1 MIFSSS
7 IRKIYYGYIDALA
20 GRGKTEY
27 FVRTSVTLAGDGEK
41 VLILL
46 PRVALCQEVLE
57 RIRIEIAKRNFAAPI
72 NLKTIH
78 HENCAGSVV
87 GAIISH
93 IKNEEYPEGEILI
106 LTMAAYDL
114 INWNSFRLWAGARY
128 LFIDEIPAA
137 DAFYDRNLPDY
148 HGLISTHMQTI
159 PSGVP
164 GYSSIL
170 CPDIEKVKEMA
181 RNRGKDEVGD
191 ILQPLAHVLSSKY
204 WANWVEDEHH
214 EKLLAGKNSR
224 LQVHSLRDPAS
235 FACGWKKVVVGGALF
250 RNSMLYQIWSGF
262 ENVEFIEELQLPG
275 PNHHENGELI
285 TFHWAISGRMTKHKR
300 NKLRGNDGATG
311 FANTF
316 VQQSAQSLSSMGVSN
331 NEVMFLSN
339 KDDKTDFK
347 DATQLPYSPSGTND
361 YRDKKYFVCTGAFN
375 QNPAHEKFLIAAS
388 PRLDV
393 NKIWRATHFS
403 AIYQGGMRGVPRNPD
418 NTEQVHYFIPDQQTA
433 WELMPYFPGC
443 RSEGMGMENWRLP
456 EAKQGGRPKKYADD
470 EERKQYDAERK
481 REEWKQHDVERTQK
495 RKQEKLERIL
505 KEWRILNGLENAQ

>member
-7 IRKIYYGYIDALA
+7 IRKI
-20 GRGKTEY
+20 E
-27 FVRTSVTLAGDGEK
+27 

-148 HGLISTHMQTI
+148 HGLISTHIQTI

-214 EKLLAGKNSR
+214 EELLAGKNSR

-275 PNHHENGELI
+275 PNHQ
-285 TFHWAISGRMTKHKR
+285 A
-300 NKLRGNDGATG
+300 
-311 FANTF
+311 
-316 VQQSAQSLSSMGVSN
+316 LSSMGVSN

-418 NTEQVHYFIPDQQTA
+418 NREPVHYFIPDQQTT

-443 RSEGMGMENWRLP
+443 RSEGMGMEHWRLP

-470 EERKQYDAERK
+470 EERKQYDAETK
-481 REEWKQHDVERTQK
+481 REEWKQHDVERTFRLLRWLGKMPRRNLGVNPIRRFVTSMSAVKNLQK
-495 RKQEKLERIL
+495 TD
-505 KEWRILNGLENAQ
+505 